1 MCGLTGSL
9 EFEPATP
16 PETLHRQ
23 IRAMAE
29 RLRHRGPD
37 SDVSGLTPVPALL
50 WASGASLSST
60 SLLLG
65 RSQ

>member
-37 SDVSGLTPVPALL
+37 SGGQWIDASAGIALGL
-50 WASGASLSST
+50 SLIHI
-60 SLLLG
+60 
-65 RSQ
+65 